1 MEDLQGSR
9 IVGDGQVVAGVEGLE
24 GDEGVA
30 REEPEDEDRAR
41 AADHEEQPAPQQ
53 G

>member
-9 IVGDGQVVAGVEGLE
+9 VAGDGQVLAGVEGFK
-24 GDEGVA
+24 GDERVA
-30 REEPEDEDRAR
+30 CEEPEDEDRAR